1 MEAKIIFM
9 ASDLLQRPEYLTIKQ
24 DFSNETPCRTRSHV
38 QPPARDSH
46 RLWNQIRAAH
56 GVRRPPST
64 TALAALARL
73 LLKTAEHRGAGLRN
87 GRICWLAAGHRRP
100 ATLFD
105 ERTLL
110 PGADLLEFDQIRGGI
125 GAVLKLVNANRRQ
138 RRHEGGADVFL
149 RLLPC
154 GSAGDPTAPSEADD
168 QGRNSTSRCALQ
180 KTSDRFPLED
190 CW

>member
-9 ASDLLQRPEYLTIKQ
+9 ASDSLQRPEYLRK
-24 DFSNETPCRTRSHV
+24 
-38 QPPARDSH
+38 
-46 RLWNQIRAAH
+46 RAEANAAIDNRA
-56 GVRRPPST
+56 GG
-64 TALAALARL
+64 ALAGL
-73 LLKTAEHRGAGLRN
+73 LLKTAEHRGAGLRH
-87 GRICWLAAGHRRP
+87 RRTFWLAAGHRRP

-110 PGADLLEFDQIRGGI
+110 PGADLLEFDQIRDGL

-138 RRHEGGADVFL
+138 GRHEGGADVFL

-168 QGRNSTSRCALQ
+168 QGRNGTSRSALQ
-180 KTSDRFPLED
+180 ETSE
-190 CW
+190 